1 MYSQL
6 EYTGTPEKE
15 KKQGRREKGRRGR
28 RKGKEREKVVWGRL
42 IDSAGAAL
50 AQA

>member
-1 MYSQL
+1 MYPQL
-6 EYTGTPEKE
+6 EYTGTPRKE

-28 RKGKEREKVVWGRL
+28 RKEKEREKVVWGL